1 MRIWAFGPLLP
12 ICIMGLIA
20 LRCPQGC
27 MRVVHESSGG
37 AQLLW
42 CLVPGQ
48 CLRQPDTTERHTNT
62 LHCITR
68 LALNG
73 VTKSRCQD
81 APGRLAKLHSLR
93 DACSLV
99 RAWVTL
105 SYCLAQEVPR
115 CGTGLGCKSRS
126 CLSGPQF
133 PMGTALLIPLLFS
146 CTLAG
151 LSVWIVT
158 SLGQG
163 SSLPVSVQHPA

>member
-1 MRIWAFGPLLP
+1 
-12 ICIMGLIA
+12 
-20 LRCPQGC
+20 
-27 MRVVHESSGG
+27 MRVIHDSSGG

-42 CLVPGQ
+42 CLGPGQ
-48 CLRQPDTTERHTNT
+48 CRRQPDTTERRTNA
-62 LHCITR
+62 LPCITR

-99 RAWVTL
+99 RAWVSL

-115 CGTGLGCKSRS
+115 CGTGLGCKSRI

-133 PMGTALLIPLLFS
+133 PLGTALLIPLLFS

-151 LSVWIVT
+151 LSHLWGRDHLSLCQCSTQHSGALIAPGASWHNCDTIAAKLVT
-158 SLGQG
+158 SC
-163 SSLPVSVQHPA
+163 